1 MATSTD
7 PSKTIIEKLRIYE
20 AKLKIYNELN
30 KALRELRT
38 SQLMYGD
45 SVYTDYGAQVKQ
57 WKAPLVAIHALT
69 DDITKLLKTTEL
81 ALRKSQVTQFT
92 AKFNDFMSRKGLDN
106 DQQSTWYMIF
116 RHGECHLEWSDRERD
131 LRFNRRHALNEA
143 DWTQEDRNVPVYTTF
158 MYQNETCQIEATLEA
173 LQQDL
178 NTYTSTDTTDG
189 TRVGIVPPTI
199 DQTSLARMKSLLGR
213 LKDYDR

>member
-1 MATSTD
+1 
-7 PSKTIIEKLRIYE
+7 
-20 AKLKIYNELN
+20 
-30 KALRELRT
+30 
-38 SQLMYGD
+38 MYGD
-45 SVYTDYGAQVKQ
+45 SVYGGYEAQVKQ

-81 ALRKSQVTQFT
+81 ALLKSQVTQFT

-116 RHGECHLEWSDRERD
+116 RHGACHLEWSDRERE
-131 LRFNRRHALNEA
+131 LRFERRRALNKA
-143 DWTQEDRNVPVYTTF
+143 DWRQEGINVPVYTTF

-178 NTYTSTDTTDG
+178 NTYTSTVTPDG
-189 TRVGIVPPTI
+189 VHMGIVPPAI